1 MWAEKVLRLCSM
13 LCSSPMSAKTS
24 SNTASSDPSDAGM
37 CRPALAQQGKDPTVF
52 RETVLPPVFG
62 PETIEQVETSASADA
77 DIDRNHFFRVNERVA
92 SFLDADAALLIE
104 IRFRTAV
111 KQRELCACKD
121 KIEFG

>member
-1 MWAEKVLRLCSM
+1 MRGEGTQVLLNALLIADVRIDFVKDRELGMVRCRNVQAALAEQGKKSDGFQGNCLTAGVRTGDDEHCKVL
-13 LCSSPMSAKTS
+13 
-24 SNTASSDPSDAGM
+24 
-37 CRPALAQQGKDPTVF
+37 
-52 RETVLPPVFG
+52 
-62 PETIEQVETSASADA
+62 ADA

-92 SFLDADAALLIE
+92 SFFDADAALLIE